1 MTAAEAQRHASEVE
15 AGLAGNSA
23 DHDLA
28 RGTGESADSEVGIPA
43 LPSPSEDTPQTGPH
57 PGADD
62 SGSEH
67 DEEGQTQEGG
77 GHNSSD
83 WAYGSSKAK
92 RSKRAWWRNLG
103 HGRDRSNGGGR

>member
-1 MTAAEAQRHASEVE
+1 MTAAEAQQHASEVE
-15 AGLAGNSA
+15 AGLAGNAA
-23 DHDLA
+23 DHDLV
-28 RGTGESADSEVGIPA
+28 RGAGESSDSEVGIPA
-43 LPSPSEDTPQTGPH
+43 SLSPSENTPEAGHH

-62 SGSEH
+62 SEAEH